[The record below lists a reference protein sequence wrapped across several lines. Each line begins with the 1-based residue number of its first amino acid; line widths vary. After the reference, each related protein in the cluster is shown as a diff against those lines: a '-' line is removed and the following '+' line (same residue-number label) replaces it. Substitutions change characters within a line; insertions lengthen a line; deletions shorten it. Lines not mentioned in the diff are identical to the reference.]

1 MKKALAILSI
11 ILVLVLVGV
20 AYFLYIN
27 RLPKSEPVDPAMIEK
42 VEQKNRLEDVRQ
54 RVEQKQTL
62 SDEEYTEHQAR
73 LDRIRSLQKQN

>member
-1 MKKALAILSI
+1 MKKTLAVLSI

-27 RLPKSEPVDPAMIEK
+27 RLPKFEPVDPVMIEK
-42 VEQKNRLEDVRQ
+42 VEQESRLNDVRQ
-54 RVEQKQTL
+54 RIEQKQVLT
-62 SDEEYTEHQAR
+62 EEESIEHQAR